1 MPPTRRHHESE
12 RAIDD
17 QSRPPRSNVH
27 RVILRVLEPS
37 APDPLLPT
45 SPPLPEVQDM
55 PPPLQPP
62 HLQPPHLQP
71 LHLQPPHL
79 PPPHLPPPHLPPSH
93 LPPPHLPPPGPPIPN
108 DGQHGLPVNASPTYP
123 HPYSVMFY
131 PPAYPPVPHN
141 HPYGASMGTAP
152 GQPWGYTQYPAAPP
166 LAPVLAHPLATQHAT
181 TGEDSHGHGAGPA
194 VSGREDVARTGGC
207 MDTNDAASSS
217 TVGARPGRSYPN
229 REVSNG
235 VWEFRVEVVDGKI
248 KHTFNAQTDM
258 KWHDFLEEVRRHFD
272 RPCSEIQVGYRIS
285 GETGAMSYLASEY
298 DWNNAIA
305 QLLGKVRSART
316 RAVSMEVKNMHES
329 ARARASKAHGPKG
342 KGKHRREDDIPPE
355 PTLDMLDHLL
365 HLQQHLLCQEHSR
378 PGKKTFC
385 VVTQSGEKE
394 RGGHDEVT
402 YEEMTLWAKHIL
414 LRKATKYTR
423 PNVKKFD
430 YPPTK
435 KSRTAPTTPEVH
447 ISVNITPAPAPGSSG
462 VEATYTASSDVPSQ
476 VLHPSVLLV
485 LLDCIGNW
493 SVPSLWNVLR
503 LMDTHHPAV
512 GPSYADL
519 HEELVELGIE
529 DAVDLYSLPIELLAT
544 FGWLRQD
551 SARHLLE
558 FCWDRFLFPLGFLE
572 EGSIV
577 GSVTASNSP
586 LTNMGVSDSEEGQS
600 IREERDDEMILE
612 WLDGVDTDEENDEAG
627 GGHGYRATSYEV

>member
-1 MPPTRRHHESE
+1 MPPTCHNRESE

-17 QSRPPRSNVH
+17 QSRPPQSN
-27 RVILRVLEPS
+27 
-37 APDPLLPT
+37 
-45 SPPLPEVQDM
+45 
-55 PPPLQPP
+55 PP
-62 HLQPPHLQP
+62 HLP
-71 LHLQPPHL
+71 PPHL

-93 LPPPHLPPPGPPIPN
+93 LPPPGPPIPN
-108 DGQHGLPVNASPTYP
+108 DGQHGLPVNVSPTYP
-123 HPYSVMFY
+123 HPYGVTFY

-152 GQPWGYTQYPAAPP
+152 GQPWGYPQYPAAPP

-181 TGEDSHGHGAGPA
+181 TGEDSHGRGAGPA
-194 VSGREDVARTGGC
+194 VSGREDVARTGGR

-258 KWHDFLEEVRRHFD
+258 KWRNFLEEVRLRYKWGTG
-272 RPCSEIQVGYRIS
+272 SV

-329 ARARASKAHGPKG
+329 TRARASKAHGPKG
-342 KGKHRREDDIPPE
+342 KGKRRREDDIPPE
-355 PTLDMLDHLL
+355 PTPDMLG
-365 HLQQHLLCQEHSR
+365 
-378 PGKKTFC
+378 PPPAFAAAPP
-385 VVTQSGEKE
+385 SGEKE

-402 YEEMTLWAKHIL
+402 YEEMTLWAKHISL
-414 LRKATKYTR
+414 GKATKYTR

-447 ISVNITPAPAPGSSG
+447 VSVNITPAPATGSSG
-462 VEATYTASSDVPSQ
+462 VEATYTASSGPRVPLPSQ
-476 VLHPSVLLV
+476 ALDPSVLLV
-485 LLDCIGNW
+485 LLDCVGNW

-529 DAVDLYSLPIELLAT
+529 DAVDLYSLPIELLADIWVAET
-544 FGWLRQD
+544 RQ
-551 SARHLLE
+551 R
-558 FCWDRFLFPLGFLE
+558 PP
-572 EGSIV
+572 
-577 GSVTASNSP
+577 SP
-586 LTNMGVSDSEEGQS
+586 
-600 IREERDDEMILE
+600 
-612 WLDGVDTDEENDEAG
+612 
-627 GGHGYRATSYEV
+627 

>member
-1 MPPTRRHHESE
+1 MPPTRRNRESE

-17 QSRPPRSNVH
+17 QSRPPRSNVR
-27 RVILRVLEPS
+27 RVILRVSEPS
-37 APDPLLPT
+37 APGPSPPT

-62 HLQPPHLQP
+62 HLPPPHLP
-71 LHLQPPHL
+71 PPHL

-93 LPPPHLPPPGPPIPN
+93 LPPPGPPIPN
-108 DGQHGLPVNASPTYP
+108 DGQHGLPISFDRSHFTDGPVNASPTYP
-123 HPYSVMFY
+123 HPYGVTFY

-152 GQPWGYTQYPAAPP
+152 GQPWGYPQYPAAPP

-181 TGEDSHGHGAGPA
+181 TGEDSHGRGAGPA
-194 VSGREDVARTGGC
+194 VSGREDVARTGGR

-258 KWHDFLEEVRRHFD
+258 KWRDFLEEVRRHFD

-342 KGKHRREDDIPPE
+342 KGKRRREDDIPPE
-355 PTLDMLDHLL
+355 PTPD
-365 HLQQHLLCQEHSR
+365 
-378 PGKKTFC
+378 
-385 VVTQSGEKE
+385 
-394 RGGHDEVT
+394 
-402 YEEMTLWAKHIL
+402 
-414 LRKATKYTR
+414 
-423 PNVKKFD
+423 
-430 YPPTK
+430 
-435 KSRTAPTTPEVH
+435 
-447 ISVNITPAPAPGSSG
+447 ISVGE
-462 VEATYTASSDVPSQ
+462 V
-476 VLHPSVLLV
+476 
-485 LLDCIGNW
+485 
-493 SVPSLWNVLR
+493 
-503 LMDTHHPAV
+503 
-512 GPSYADL
+512 
-519 HEELVELGIE
+519 
-529 DAVDLYSLPIELLAT
+529 
-544 FGWLRQD
+544 
-551 SARHLLE
+551 
-558 FCWDRFLFPLGFLE
+558 RF
-572 EGSIV
+572 
-577 GSVTASNSP
+577 GSVW
-586 LTNMGVSDSEEGQS
+586 GHFGQT
-600 IREERDDEMILE
+600 
-612 WLDGVDTDEENDEAG
+612 GNQTD
-627 GGHGYRATSYEV
+627 